1 MYFREFLITLFLL
14 FPVAAG
20 AAVEITIA
28 EGNEI
33 SLPDEYASPKWS
45 AVWYFEDGTRV
56 PDALLRVNSGVSV
69 SLLSN
74 VGYVYAVLT
83 DTEDGTVRRT
93 NGVNADRIRTKVAT
107 IKFGGTG
114 TTTSLTLV
122 NNGVTSVS
130 EFSVEIAGV
139 VAEAPNGI
147 ATVTLPVLLVGEY
160 DVKVNYP
167 ERVGAMMF
175 DNAGICSLEIDESC
189 RNLAELSL
197 DGNSL
202 GFSGLPSW
210 LPAGCHVSY
219 GSQAR
224 VHISTLSDGVTVDL
238 SPSTGT
244 DMSVRVTWLDD
255 AGEVIGEDCY
265 DRDGRV
271 YTFTGYSGKAWCR
284 MESENTGLVL
294 QSSTV
299 SIGGDMQPVFS
310 ASWAGA
316 AGNAAFSVTVSERT
330 SVAVDDE
337 RSRVAYTGDEI
348 WLRLPDKS
356 GSMTLYASLASSVCV
371 ADLSDIGLY
380 DLDVSDCATGLE
392 HISLGNNC
400 ISPLSVLS
408 GIPKA
413 CCVDWGVQPDVDIS
427 GLANRDE
434 RWIDLTGFGD
444 IHAVWYDCFTGNLL
458 DEAYV
463 KERPPMLFTFCDD
476 VAGVRGVVKSASHDG
491 LEWNTT
497 DVIFKMHSSS
507 VGTVAA
513 NRREGVY
520 RVEEGCVVSE
530 CRHTLYVYMIDGRL
544 KCKIAPME
552 RRSLPSGLYVVSGAG
567 NAGTVVL

>member
-1 MYFREFLITLFLL
+1 MYFRAFLITLFLL

-56 PDALLRVNSGVSV
+56 PDALLRVNSSVSV

-107 IKFGGTG
+107 LKFCGTG
-114 TTTSLTLV
+114 TTTSLRLV

-130 EFSVEIAGV
+130 EFSVEIAGI

-147 ATVTLPVLLVGEY
+147 ATVTLPVLVGEY

-189 RNLAELSL
+189 RNLVELSL

-202 GFSGLPSW
+202 DFGGLPSW

-238 SPSTGT
+238 SPSIGT
-244 DMSVRVTWLDD
+244 DRSVKVTWLDD

-265 DRDGRV
+265 ERDGRV

-299 SIGGDMQPVFS
+299 SIGGCMQPVLC

-316 AGNAAFSVTVSERT
+316 SGNAVFSISVSERV
-330 SVAVDDE
+330 SVSIDDGPAAVFDRE
-337 RSRVAYTGDEI
+337 DEI
-348 WLRLPDKS
+348 WLRMPGKS
-356 GSMTLYASLASSVCV
+356 GSMTLYVSDASAVSTV
-371 ADLSDIGLY
+371 DMRGTGLY
-380 DLDVSDCATGLE
+380 DLELTEGATGVTHLL
-392 HISLGNNC
+392 LGDNA
-400 ISPLSVLS
+400 IMPGLLPR
-408 GIPKA
+408 GIPVS
-413 CCVDWGVQPDVDIS
+413 CEVDWGKQATVDIS
-427 GLANRDE
+427 GLADRYE
-434 RWIDLTGFGD
+434 RWIDLTGMGD
-444 IHAVWYDCFTGNLL
+444 VDVIWTDGATGETL
-458 DEAYV
+458 ESV
-463 KERPPMLFTFCDD
+463 MVTERPRGLFTFA
-476 VAGVRGVVKSASHDG
+476 AGVSSVRGVLMSRSAAG
-491 LEWNTT
+491 LVWETGEVVFPVY
-497 DVIFKMHSSS
+497 DSGLGS
-507 VGTVAA
+507 AA
-513 NRREGVY
+513 ASGGQIGY
-520 RVEEGCVVSE
+520 RVENGCIVSDSGSV
-530 CRHTLYVYMIDGRL
+530 LSVYTPDGRL
-544 KCKIAPME
+544 KCKIAPKGLV
-552 RRSLPSGLYVVSGAG
+552 RLSSGLYAVCGDGVSGL
-567 NAGTVVL
+567 VRL